1 MANTHSPN
9 GGPAFPAPT
18 FAVPRD
24 LGDEKILQLKEMQG
38 MTLRDYFAA
47 KAPFTL
53 ADAVVAA
60 DLESGAPDVETAV
73 NRVLMD
79 GVMRAKAMA
88 MLAQLRQ
95 EYADAMLK
103 AREQ

>member
-1 MANTHSPN
+1 
-9 GGPAFPAPT
+9 
-18 FAVPRD
+18 
-24 LGDEKILQLKEMQG
+24 
-38 MTLRDYFAA
+38 
-47 KAPFTL
+47 
-53 ADAVVAA
+53 
-60 DLESGAPDVETAV
+60 V